1 MVMLWLTYY
10 IIYVGVILVA
20 STNGL
25 PSTVRAQNT
34 LVTDV
39 PCVKTTDSFIVIWG
53 SCSGWLPLNWVL
65 VPAVVLIPSNV
76 RPCSVM
82 VSFTCIV
89 CVLFTDVRVGFVLSL
104 ACGVLVLMTLCVFCL
119 GKGSFTVNQHYAK
132 QIKTVFQILS
142 LLPFCKKCT
151 RIVWIFLAKL
161 LHVYDINTQHTHLE

>member
-1 MVMLWLTYY
+1 MMMVIMMLSMIMIVSDGDVMTDVSYY
-10 IIYVGVILVA
+10 ICWCNFSCIDEWFAVNRTCPEHPGDWC
-20 STNGL
+20 
-25 PSTVRAQNT
+25 
-34 LVTDV
+34 VTDV

-119 GKGSFTVNQHYAK
+119 GKGSFTVTN
-132 QIKTVFQILS
+132 IMRS
-142 LLPFCKKCT
+142 
-151 RIVWIFLAKL
+151 R
-161 LHVYDINTQHTHLE
+161 